1 MIRKKYILQIQRILV
16 MLMVS
21 LLLLTG
27 CSNGNSG
34 DLIIDG
40 RSLYERSRQIDE
52 LYIDSYTELQKEK
65 YRRHYDPKLYFAD
78 LKRSGQELEEKAY
91 QYWDNKIRYAIQT
104 EFPMLKK
111 APYILR
117 TDVEFV
123 NEAILRYQQGELKAD
138 EVFRDPQHTM
148 RIKIE
153 LDMFVDKTSKKDEV
167 QRQYQM
173 LYKQKIA
180 KELIEGYMDNN
191 VEQVE
196 FWGNIYN
203 KEALKEHSIQE
214 LSQEK
219 QIQSILDPKGYKEEG
234 IFYLKTPYYESN
246 IARDGEEFDEYDSYM
261 SGELDWA
268 TSDEVIQALS
278 DKYKIPFFQKNGIWF
293 AAEEYPDLF
302 FMVDESIVEP
312 KTKPVNIEDYFL
324 STLYQSILN
333 KHVERIIEEE
343 GMSDEVLFFVSTE
356 PTGDQYTEN
365 NACKVRRDCRTI
377 DEKKLLKKGYG
388 SVEVGITLIHMTDSS
403 VVDEEATKEKLRGI
417 TTRIDE
423 LVDLHDTPIDFAWE
437 NLYIY
442 EYMLGKEE
450 QQIAKELFKQY
461 RMTERWRREDPPGIG
476 DVFSLYYITRAE
488 TPAFHFLDIFGEKRE
503 IDIDGI
509 C

>member
-1 MIRKKYILQIQRILV
+1 

-78 LKRSGQELEEKAY
+78 LKESRQELEEKAY

-123 NEAILRYQQGELKAD
+123 NEAILRYQQGELKAE

-153 LDMFVDKTSKKDEV
+153 LDMFVDKTPKKDEV

-246 IARDGEEFDEYDSYM
+246 ITRDGEEFDEYDSYM

-324 STLYQSILN
+324 GTLCQAILS

-343 GMSDEVLFFVSTE
+343 GMSDEVLFFVTVE
-356 PTGDQYTEN
+356 PRGDQYGDY
-365 NACKVRRDCRTI
+365 NACKVPYDCRGF
-377 DEKKLLKKGYG
+377 DEKEFLKAGFMG
-388 SVEVGITLIHMTDSS
+388 NIDVALIHMTDSS
-403 VVDEEATKEKLRGI
+403 VVDEEATKEKLR
-417 TTRIDE
+417 RIIKRIHLLIGFGQETVILDGE
-423 LVDLHDTPIDFAWE
+423 EYLPGWKTY
-437 NLYIY
+437 YIY

-476 DVFSLYYITRAE
+476 DAFSLYYRTRAE

-503 IDIDGI
+503 IEIDGVYVQ
-509 C
+509 